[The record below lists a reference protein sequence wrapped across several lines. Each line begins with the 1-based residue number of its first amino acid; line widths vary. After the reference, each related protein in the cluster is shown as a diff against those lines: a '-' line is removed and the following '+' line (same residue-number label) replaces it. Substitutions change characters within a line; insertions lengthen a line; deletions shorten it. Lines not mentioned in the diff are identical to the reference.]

1 MNIKGMIQKAKEK
14 LFGKEQEEVK
24 KMTAQ
29 CTSDPNNYKNY
40 KANFAEII
48 SEGTIAATDTEKPD
62 GSRTVYA
69 EGGFIEPSEE
79 TVVHPEEGEV
89 IVPEE
94 QMKRVL
100 GEVSMEFTLPDETK
114 ATVKQMLQE
123 QEDEERMKQIM
134 SEFEELTP
142 EQQAAIKEKLQELN
156 MTVEELAERFLISG
170 REVER
175 IVTQIIEGLKP
186 CMKALTIAWANI
198 VYIDEPWEVERLK
211 MSNNERRR
219 RGIPM
224 IRRRQYIRIRQNRKK
239 KKKG

>member
-14 LFGKEQEEVK
+14 LFGKEQEEK
-24 KMTAQ
+24 PQ
-29 CTSDPNNYKNY
+29 
-40 KANFAEII
+40 KAYQKEFAEVIT
-48 SEGTIAATDTEKPD
+48 EGTITAADAEKPD
-62 GSRTVYA
+62 SSRTDYTK
-69 EGGFIEPSEE
+69 GGFIEPSEE
-79 TVVHPEEGEV
+79 TVVHTEEGEV

-100 GEVSMEFTLPDETK
+100 GEVAMEIQLPDETT

-134 SEFEELTP
+134 SEFEAMTP
-142 EQQAAIKEKLQELN
+142 EQQAAVREKLQELN
-156 MTVEELAERFLISG
+156 MTVEELAERFLILG
-170 REVER
+170 REVEKIIMQ
-175 IVTQIIEGLKP
+175 IVEGLKP
-186 CMKALTIAWANI
+186 CMKALTLAWANI
-198 VYIDEPWEVERLK
+198 VYLEEPWEVERLK

-224 IRRRQYIRIRQNRKK
+224 IRRRQYIRIRQNRRK

>member
-14 LFGKEQEEVK
+14 LFEKEQEEK
-24 KMTAQ
+24 PQ
-29 CTSDPNNYKNY
+29 
-40 KANFAEII
+40 KAYQKGFAVVIT
-48 SEGTIAATDTEKPD
+48 EGTIAATDTEKPD
-62 GSRTVYA
+62 GSRTDYTK
-69 EGGFIEPSEE
+69 GGFIEPSEE

-100 GEVSMEFTLPDETK
+100 GEVAMEIQLPDETT

-134 SEFEELTP
+134 SEFEEMTP
-142 EQQAAIKEKLQELN
+142 EQQAAVREKLQELN
-156 MTVEELAERFLISG
+156 MTVEELAERFLILG
-170 REVER
+170 REVEKIIMQ
-175 IVTQIIEGLKP
+175 IVEGLKP
-186 CMKALTIAWANI
+186 CMKALTLAWANI
-198 VYIDEPWEVERLK
+198 VYLEEPWEVERLK

-224 IRRRQYIRIRQNRKK
+224 IRRRQYIRIRQNRRK

>member
-14 LFGKEQEEVK
+14 LFRKEQEEK
-24 KMTAQ
+24 PQ
-29 CTSDPNNYKNY
+29 
-40 KANFAEII
+40 KAYQKEFAEVIT
-48 SEGTIAATDTEKPD
+48 EGTIAAADAEKPD
-62 GSRTVYA
+62 SSRTDYTK
-69 EGGFIEPSEE
+69 GGFIEPSEE

-100 GEVSMEFTLPDETK
+100 GEVAMEIQLPDKTT

-134 SEFEELTP
+134 SEFEAMTP
-142 EQQAAIKEKLQELN
+142 EQQAAVREKLQELN
-156 MTVEELAERFLISG
+156 MTVEELAERFLILG
-170 REVER
+170 REVEKIIMQ
-175 IVTQIIEGLKP
+175 IVEGLKP
-186 CMKALTIAWANI
+186 CMKALTLAWANI
-198 VYIDEPWEVERLK
+198 VYLEEPWEVERLK

-224 IRRRQYIRIRQNRKK
+224 IRRRQYIRIRQNRRK

>member
-1 MNIKGMIQKAKEK
+1 MNIKGMIQKAKDK
-14 LFGKEQEEVK
+14 LFGKKQEE
-24 KMTAQ
+24 T
-29 CTSDPNNYKNY
+29 
-40 KANFAEII
+40 EG
-48 SEGTIAATDTEKPD
+48 SE
-62 GSRTVYA
+62 YA

-79 TVVHPEEGEV
+79 TVIHPEEGEV

-94 QMKRVL
+94 QLKRAL
-100 GEVSMEFTLPDETK
+100 GEVSMEIQLPDEIK

-134 SEFEELTP
+134 SEFEAMTP
-142 EQQAAIKEKLQELN
+142 EQQAAVKERLQEMN
-156 MTVEELAERFLISG
+156 MTVEELAERFLILG

>member
-1 MNIKGMIQKAKEK
+1 MNIKGMIQKAKDK
-14 LFGKEQEEVK
+14 LFGKKQEE
-24 KMTAQ
+24 T
-29 CTSDPNNYKNY
+29 
-40 KANFAEII
+40 
-48 SEGTIAATDTEKPD
+48 EGSK
-62 GSRTVYA
+62 YA

-79 TVVHPEEGEV
+79 TVIHPEEGEV

-94 QMKRVL
+94 QLKHAM
-100 GEVSMEFTLPDETK
+100 GEVSMEIQLPDETK

-134 SEFEELTP
+134 SEFEAMTP
-142 EQQAAIKEKLQELN
+142 EQQAAVKERLQEMN
-156 MTVEELAERFLISG
+156 MTVEELAERFLILG

-175 IVTQIIEGLKP
+175 IATQIIEGLKP

>member
-1 MNIKGMIQKAKEK
+1 MNIKGMIQKAKDK
-14 LFGKEQEEVK
+14 LFGKKQEE
-24 KMTAQ
+24 T
-29 CTSDPNNYKNY
+29 
-40 KANFAEII
+40 EG
-48 SEGTIAATDTEKPD
+48 SE
-62 GSRTVYA
+62 YA

-79 TVVHPEEGEV
+79 TVIHPEEDEV

-94 QMKRVL
+94 QLKRAL
-100 GEVSMEFTLPDETK
+100 GEVSMEIQLPDETK

-123 QEDEERMKQIM
+123 QEDEERMKQVM
-134 SEFEELTP
+134 SEFEAMTP
-142 EQQAAIKEKLQELN
+142 EQQAAVKERLQEMN
-156 MTVEELAERFLISG
+156 MTVEELAERFLILG

-224 IRRRQYIRIRQNRKK
+224 IRRRQYIGIRQNRKK

>member
-1 MNIKGMIQKAKEK
+1 MNIKGMIQKAKDK
-14 LFGKEQEEVK
+14 LFGKKQEE
-24 KMTAQ
+24 T
-29 CTSDPNNYKNY
+29 
-40 KANFAEII
+40 EG
-48 SEGTIAATDTEKPD
+48 SE
-62 GSRTVYA
+62 YA

-79 TVVHPEEGEV
+79 TVIHPEEGEV

-94 QMKRVL
+94 QLKRAL
-100 GEVSMEFTLPDETK
+100 GEVSMEIQLPDETK
-114 ATVKQMLQE
+114 VTVKQMLQE

-134 SEFEELTP
+134 SEFEAMTP
-142 EQQAAIKEKLQELN
+142 EQQAAVKERLQEMN
-156 MTVEELAERFLISG
+156 MTVEELAERFLILG

-175 IVTQIIEGLKP
+175 IVTQIIEGLKH
-186 CMKALTIAWANI
+186 CMDALKMAWANI
-198 VYIDEPWEVERLK
+198 VYIDEPWEIERLK

>member
-14 LFGKEQEEVK
+14 LFGKKSDEEK
-24 KMTAQ
+24 EAEPQKPYQ
-29 CTSDPNNYKNY
+29 KE
-40 KANFAEII
+40 FAEVIA
-48 SEGTIAATDTEKPD
+48 EGTIAADKEQPD

-79 TVVHPEEGEV
+79 TAVQLEEGEV

-100 GEVSMEFTLPDETK
+100 GEVSMEIQLPDDTK

-134 SEFEELTP
+134 SEFEAMTP
-142 EQQAAIKEKLQELN
+142 EQQAAVRERLQELN
-156 MTVEELAERFLISG
+156 LTIEELAERFLILG
-170 REVER
+170 KEVEKL
-175 IVTQIIEGLKP
+175 VAQIIEGLKP
-186 CMKALTIAWANI
+186 CMDALKMAWANI
-198 VYIDEPWEVERLK
+198 VYIDEPWEIERLK